1 MRGCVFVCAV
11 LSLFMTFG
19 TSAWGENNLLGLD
32 TNPGADATP
41 NPSFHNHSFENPA
54 VTGPVSLSAR
64 PWVLSGPR
72 VLQNLGPPFGIVP
85 ITIGAG
91 TFINPATIPAGR
103 ITNADGN
110 QLGYIFSTTFND
122 AITGLPV
129 DHAFTQWTSIPLEG
143 GKKYGLHMGV
153 AKAQASPSPDS
164 VFTLSMFA
172 YDGSSAVDPMNPPTE
187 TLLASR
193 SLTIAD
199 VNGLM
204 LTDFDATTLNAIGG
218 SNIGKA
224 IGIRIRTQS
233 NPSATPVQTSFD
245 FDTVGVYAP
254 EPASTSILGGVAIF
268 LFGTRRRSR

>member
-1 MRGCVFVCAV
+1 
-11 LSLFMTFG
+11 
-19 TSAWGENNLLGLD
+19 
-32 TNPGADATP
+32 
-41 NPSFHNHSFENPA
+41 
-54 VTGPVSLSAR
+54 
-64 PWVLSGPR
+64 
-72 VLQNLGPPFGIVP
+72 VP

-103 ITNADGN
+103 IGNVDGN

-153 AKAQASPSPDS
+153 AKAQAQPSPDS

-172 YDGSSAVDPMNPPTE
+172 YDGSIPVDPMNPPAE

-193 SLTIAD
+193 SLTVAD
-199 VNGLM
+199 VNGLT
-204 LTDFDATTLNAIGG
+204 LTDFDATTLAPVSGI
-218 SNIGKA
+218 NIGKA
-224 IGIRIRTQS
+224 IGIRISTQS

-245 FDTVGVYAP
+245 FDNVGVYVP
-254 EPASTSILGGVAIF
+254 EPAGMAILGGMAI
-268 LFGTRRRSR
+268 LLLGSRRRTR